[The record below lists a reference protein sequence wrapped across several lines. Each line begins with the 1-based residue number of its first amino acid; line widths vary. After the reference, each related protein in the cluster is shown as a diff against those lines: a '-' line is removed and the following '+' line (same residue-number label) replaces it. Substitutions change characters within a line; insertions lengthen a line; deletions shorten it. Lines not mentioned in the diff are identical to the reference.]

1 MVTLVNWLMLK
12 PDKLTDDMPGQV
24 AFLLGNEA
32 VARGLVEAGVDV
44 ATTYPGT
51 PSSEVGDTIAKFSK
65 NGNMYFQ
72 YSVNE
77 KVAFEIAYAASL
89 SGKRSFT
96 FMKVVGMNVSA
107 DSMITSAYTG
117 VNAGLVIMTADDP
130 SMFSSQNEQDN
141 RHYSDLAHMPLIEPA
156 NPQEAKD
163 FLVHAFELSESE
175 KLPVL
180 FRTTT
185 RVSHQRAPV
194 TLGNI
199 RHNSGSGFF
208 ERNVPQ
214 YLPFQPY
221 SSRMKM
227 ELLEKMK
234 RISIISEK
242 SSLNRIERE
251 GTGKVGVIVSGA
263 AYGPLVDVL
272 DQYDLEVTIL
282 KLGIV
287 NPLPENMIREFLGNH
302 EMVIIVEEL
311 DPFVETKVRSIAQLS
326 GITTKIKGKLDD
338 VFPSSF
344 EYTQNVIVESL
355 SKVLDVKAETHEGI
369 VPSEIPARPPV
380 MCPGCPHRGTFY
392 AVKRAVK
399 MSNIKN
405 VIYPSDIGCY
415 SLGIFEPYE
424 LSDTLLSMGSSI
436 GTAQGFSL
444 ATDQTVIAF
453 IGDSTFF
460 HAGIPPLVNAVH
472 NSSRM
477 ILIILDN
484 AVTAM
489 TGQQFNPGGAY
500 DSFGNP
506 APAVKIE
513 DMVISAGVEH
523 LCIVDPF
530 DIKST
535 MKAVRDSL
543 RYDGISVI
551 IARRECAIY
560 IDQQK
565 KRNKVEITPYYVD
578 QQKCTSCL
586 NCLEKFSCPAISVE
600 AGKVSIDSNMCDGCG
615 LCSEI
620 YVCPFKAII
629 SSGGG

>member
-1 MVTLVNWLMLK
+1 MLK
-12 PDKLTDDMPGQV
+12 PERLIDDMPGELT
-24 AFLLGNEA
+24 FLLGNEA

-65 NGNMYFQ
+65 NSNMYFQ

-107 DSMITSAYTG
+107 DSMMTSAYTG

-141 RHYSDLAHMPLIEPA
+141 RHYSDLAHIPLIEPA
-156 NPQEAKD
+156 TPQEAKD
-163 FLVHAFELSESE
+163 FLIQAFELSENE
-175 KLPVL
+175 KIPVL

-194 TLGNI
+194 KLGRI
-199 RHNSGSGFF
+199 RPNSGAGFF
-208 ERNVPQ
+208 SRNIPQ

-221 SSRMKM
+221 SSRMKK
-227 ELLEKMK
+227 ELLEKIK
-234 RISIISEK
+234 RIGREAESSI
-242 SSLNRIERE
+242 LNRIDRK
-251 GTGKVGVIVSGA
+251 GSSDIGIIVSGA
-263 AYGPLVDVL
+263 AYGPLIDVITK
-272 DQYDLEVTIL
+272 YDLDVSVL

-287 NPLPENMIREFLGNH
+287 NPLPENMIRKFLENYK
-302 EMVIIVEEL
+302 EVIIVEEL
-311 DPFVETKVRSIAQLS
+311 DPFVETKIRSLAQIN
-326 GITTKIKGKLDD
+326 GISTRIVGKLDE

-344 EYTQNVIVESL
+344 EYTQTVIAESL
-355 SKVLDVKAETHEGI
+355 SKVLNIDFNKPEAQT
-369 VPSEIPARPPV
+369 VPDIPARPPV

-392 AVKRAVK
+392 SVKRAVK
-399 MSNIKN
+399 MSNVPN

-424 LSDTLLSMGSSI
+424 LSDTLLSMGSSV

-460 HAGIPPLVNAVH
+460 HAGMPPLVNAVH
-472 NSSRM
+472 NGSKM

-489 TGQQFNPGGAY
+489 TGQQFNPGGPF
-500 DSFGNP
+500 DSLGNP
-506 APAVKIE
+506 APAVRIE
-513 DMVISAGVEH
+513 DIVSAAGVEK
-523 LCIVDPF
+523 ISVVDSF

-535 MKAVRDSL
+535 MKAVGDAL
-543 RYDGISVI
+543 HYDGLSVI
-551 IARRECAIY
+551 ISRRECAIY
-560 IDQQK
+560 EDQR
-565 KRNKVEITPYYVD
+565 KRKNHVALTPYYVD
-578 QQKCTSCL
+578 QDKCTSCL
-586 NCLEKFSCPAISVE
+586 NCVEKFSCPAISVE
-600 AGKVSIDSNMCDGCG
+600 GDKVSIDANMCDGCG

-620 YVCPFKAII
+620 YVCPFRAIK
-629 SSGGG
+629 STES